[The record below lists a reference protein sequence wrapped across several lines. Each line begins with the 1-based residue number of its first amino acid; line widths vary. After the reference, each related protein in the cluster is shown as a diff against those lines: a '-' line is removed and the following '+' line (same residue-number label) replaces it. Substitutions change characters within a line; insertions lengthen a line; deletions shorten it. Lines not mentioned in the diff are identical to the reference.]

1 MDRFRSL
8 TARLVLTAVALVAL
22 VCLLIAGATTLA
34 MRALPQRKAGR
45 RGAARPSPRTLTDQA
60 RRRATSRAASRRSGA
75 CGATSRTAQAANGYV
90 ITAQGDEPP
99 HREDLGSDQL
109 ATLDDVPVDGE
120 AHDADV
126 PDLGDYRV
134 IATRSPSSMEAGR
147 RLPEWSWSAC
157 RATTSTGH
165 SAAWSLGGAAHPAGR
180 RRRAARPALV
190 VVRRQLRP
198 LREVAATAHAVS
210 ELPLASGAIA
220 LEERV
225 PAHLT
230 DERTEVGQVGSAL
243 NAMLDHV
250 GSSLEARHRSEQQVR
265 QFVADASH
273 ELRTPLT
280 TIAGYTEL
288 ARSRPD
294 DRAAADT
301 ALAKVEE
308 ESGRMTAL
316 VEDLLLLARLDSG
329 RPLASEPV
337 DLTRLLVEAVSDARV
352 LAPDHHWRLSLPES
366 SVEVVGDEPRLHQVV
381 TNLLTNARKYTPA
394 GTTVTVSAHP
404 GGFAVH
410 DDGPGFPPDLV
421 DKAFERFARGDAA
434 RTRAGDGPKVG
445 GGYGLGLSLVEA
457 IVTAHGGRVHLRSVP
472 GDTTVTVELPRS
484 LVRGWRG
491 STRLEPRSTGRLT
504 VRVRARAT
512 LLDGTRSTGL
522 TGQ

>member
-8 TARLVLTAVALVAL
+8 TARLVLTTVALVAL

-34 MRALPQRKAGR
+34 MRAYLNGR
-45 RGAARPSPRTLTDQA
+45 LDDEVREAVSRTLTDRPGPGDEP
-60 RRRATSRAASRRSGA
+60 RRFTAVGSLRANFPEG
-75 CGATSRTAQAANGYV
+75 QAANGYV

-109 ATLDDVPVDGE
+109 ATLDEIPADGD

-126 PDLGDYRV
+126 PDLGEYRV
-134 IATRSPSSMEAGR
+134 IATRVTFVMEGGTTASGVIVVGLPSDEVDGIISSLVGWEALLTLLGVVAAG
-147 RLPEWSWSAC
+147 SA
-157 RATTSTGH
+157 
-165 SAAWSLGGAAHPAGR
+165 
-180 RRRAARPALV
+180 ALV

-329 RPLASEPV
+329 RPLVSEPV
-337 DLTRLLVEAVSDARV
+337 DLARLLVEAVSDARV
-352 LAPDHHWRLSLPES
+352 LAPDHRWRLSLPES

-394 GTTVTVSAHP
+394 GTTVTVSVHP

-421 DKAFERFARGDAA
+421 DNAFERFARGDAA
-434 RTRAGDGPKVG
+434 RTRAGDELKVG

-472 GDTTVTVELPRS
+472 GDTTVTVELPP
-484 LVRGWRG
+484 LVEEGALAP
-491 STRLEPRSTGRLT
+491 RLE
-504 VRVRARAT
+504 
-512 LLDGTRSTGL
+512 TR
-522 TGQ
+522 